1 MKGDFTRLNFKP
13 QKHYNGV
20 WMQQGRLQLDADW
33 NEQVD
38 IQNYL
43 HQSLGKDII
52 GASGTNKTAGNF
64 NVDISNGDLKIAF
77 GHIYVSGLLCE
88 LENNITYKTQPD
100 YPNPAPAKND
110 STYLVY
116 LDVWERHITVLEDSE
131 IREIA
136 LDASVPDTTTRTK
149 TVWQVKLLEIKLP
162 SEYSYTA
169 QQAAAG
175 EDAASQIQAKRKA
188 YVLFELQKLITQAD
202 YQNKLLTANF
212 DNTAIT
218 GSSSSLDN
226 QLYRVEIHNSGS
238 LQTSTFKWSR
248 DNGIVVSPI
257 SKIDRNAITI
267 INPGRDSAQ
276 SFQPTQWVEITDEER
291 ELKGE
296 PGILV
301 RLMAGTSGTK
311 LVFDPSSRVGD
322 TPISSESFPLE
333 KKPKVRR
340 WDQTTNTGTISTNQT
355 TENSHWITLEAGIQ
369 VKFEDNNASYQT
381 GDYWLIPLRPNSLT
395 KIDLPR
401 NQSGNFIPQPA
412 QGIQHYY
419 SPLAFYDVENS
430 FIEDY
435 RDIFPLL
442 VNCFDKTGGVMTGD
456 LEIQANFYV
465 TGKQDDGKYIPGRV
479 GIGTKAPQA
488 KLHIQNA
495 STLSGTGTIST
506 TSNSLIVTGTDT
518 VFQTELRVGDAIT
531 VNDQTRII
539 TAINSQQYLSVNQAF
554 EPSLTAQK
562 FTYQQ
567 PTIARFTDGKQKT
580 QLIVT
585 EQGFIG
591 IGIDAPQ
598 EKLHLNGAIRG
609 NQSGALRINSGNG
622 FVDIGPQNVDY
633 SNFVTDRPRYHFDK
647 GITVKAGLIGSD
659 ENTNLSLQTAGITQV
674 TVSYENGNVGIGVD
688 IPQEK
693 LHLNGAIRGNQSG
706 ALRINSGNGF
716 VDIGPQ
722 NADYSNFVTD
732 RPRYHFDRGITIKTG
747 LIGGD
752 QDTDLALQT
761 AGTTQVTVSNKNGN
775 VGIGIDA
782 PQEKL
787 HLNGAIR
794 GNQSGALRISSGT
807 GFVDVGSQNADYSNF
822 VTDRP
827 GYHFDKGITVKA
839 GLIGSDA
846 NTNLSLQTAGITQM
860 TLLQT
865 SGNVGIGVDKP
876 QEKLH
881 VAGTLRISNNFG
893 FVNIAPQ
900 QDRWL
905 HFTTNLDGYYFD
917 KDIRVESGLI
927 TSLGNRDLSL
937 QTSGTTHFKLAY
949 DTGNVGV
956 GVDQPQEKLHIGGA
970 IRGNQ
975 SGALRVSTGNGFVD
989 IGPQDDN
996 WVHFKSDRPGYHFDK
1011 PLTVADGG
1019 ISSDANTNLLL
1030 QTAGTTQVTISHNTG
1045 NVGIGVD
1052 VPEEKLH
1059 LNGAIRGNQS
1069 GALRVSTGNGF
1080 VDIGP
1085 QDANWVHFKSDR
1097 PGYHFDKPVAIASG
1111 IISSVNNAN
1120 LSLQT
1125 ADQTRMTLLQTNGN
1139 VGIGIAKPLAR
1150 LHNQGAAPL
1159 TGQGQI
1165 SSSGLVVT
1173 GTGTTFIQDVNI
1185 GDIITVT
1192 NGSTNQLR
1200 LVTGIAASGNSLTIN
1215 APFVPGL
1222 PATGT
1227 AFTYQQPI
1235 TRLADSNG
1243 VTQVIVTATG
1253 NVGIGTS
1260 RPDLDTK
1267 LHVQGNLR
1275 VYGDLF
1281 QDSSIELKENITELS
1296 QQEVYEILKG
1306 LNPVKYIYKDDTE
1319 QRLHLG
1325 FIAENVPDVL
1335 TSPDKTA
1342 VQPLNIVAVLTKAV
1356 KDQQAAIATLTDVV
1370 KEQQKQIA
1378 VLTEKAKNL
1387 DHRVFGRW

>member
-43 HQSLGKDII
+43 HQSLAKDII
-52 GASGTNKTAGNF
+52 GATGTNKTAGNF
-64 NVDISNGDLKIAF
+64 KVDISNSDLKIAS

-100 YPNPAPAKND
+100 YLNPAPAKND

-149 TVWQVKLLEIKLP
+149 TVWQVKLLEIQLP

-169 QQAAAG
+169 QQTAAG
-175 EDAASQIQAKRKA
+175 EDAASQIQTKRKA
-188 YVLFELQKLITQAD
+188 YVLSELQKLITQGD
-202 YQNKLLTANF
+202 NQNKLLTANF
-212 DNTAIT
+212 DKTAIT
-218 GSSSSLDN
+218 GNSSSLDN

-238 LQTSTFKWSR
+238 LSTATFKWSR

-257 SKIDRNAITI
+257 SKIDRNVITI

-322 TPISSESFPLE
+322 TPISLENFPLE

-340 WDQTTNTGTISTNQT
+340 WDQTTNTGTISINQT
-355 TENSHWITLEAGIQ
+355 TENSQWITLEAGIQ
-369 VKFEDNNASYQT
+369 VKFENKNSSYQT

-401 NQSGNFIPQPA
+401 DQSGNFIPQPA

-419 SPLAFYDVENS
+419 SSLAFYDVENS

-495 STLSGTGTIST
+495 SSLSGTGTIST
-506 TSNSLIVTGTDT
+506 TSNSLTVTGTDT
-518 VFQTELRVGDAIT
+518 VFQIELRVGDAIT
-531 VNDQTRII
+531 ANNQTRII
-539 TAINSQQYLSVNQAF
+539 TAINSEESFSVNQAF
-554 EPSLTAQK
+554 EPPLTAQN

-567 PTIARFTDGKQKT
+567 PTIARFTDGNQQT

-585 EQGFIG
+585 EQGLIG
-591 IGIDAPQ
+591 IGIDTPQ

-622 FVDIGPQNVDY
+622 FVDIGPQN
-633 SNFVTDRPRYHFDK
+633 T
-647 GITVKAGLIGSD
+647 
-659 ENTNLSLQTAGITQV
+659 
-674 TVSYENGNVGIGVD
+674 
-688 IPQEK
+688 
-693 LHLNGAIRGNQSG
+693 
-706 ALRINSGNGF
+706 
-716 VDIGPQ
+716 
-722 NADYSNFVTD
+722 DYSNFVTD

-747 LIGGD
+747 LIASD
-752 QDTDLALQT
+752 ENTNLSLQT
-761 AGTTQVTVSNKNGN
+761 AGTTQVTVSHENGN

-794 GNQSGALRISSGT
+794 GNQSGALRINTGTGFVDVGPQDADYSHFVTDRPRYHFDQGITVKNGLIGSDQDTNLSLQTAGTTQVTVSNKNGNVGIGIDVPQEKLHLNGAIRGDQSGALRISSGT
-807 GFVDVGSQNADYSNF
+807 GFVDVGSQNADYSHF

-827 GYHFDKGITVKA
+827 RYHFDKGITVKT
-839 GLIGSDA
+839 GLISSDE
-846 NTNLSLQTAGITQM
+846 NTNLSLQTSGITQVK
-860 TLLQT
+860 LQT
-865 SGNVGIGVDKP
+865 SGNVGIGIENP
-876 QEKLH
+876 EEKLH
-881 VAGTLRISNNFG
+881 VAGTLRIGNNSG

-900 QDRWL
+900 EDKWL

-937 QTSGTTHFKLAY
+937 QTSGTTHFKLAS

-975 SGALRVSTGNGFVD
+975 SGALRVNTGNGFVD
-989 IGPQDDN
+989 IGPQDGD
-996 WVHFKSDRPGYHFDK
+996 WSHFVTDRPGYHFDK
-1011 PLTVADGG
+1011 PIAVSSGV
-1019 ISSDANTNLLL
+1019 ISS
-1030 QTAGTTQVTISHNTG
+1030 
-1045 NVGIGVD
+1045 
-1052 VPEEKLH
+1052 
-1059 LNGAIRGNQS
+1059 
-1069 GALRVSTGNGF
+1069 F
-1080 VDIGP
+1080 
-1085 QDANWVHFKSDR
+1085 
-1097 PGYHFDKPVAIASG
+1097 
-1111 IISSVNNAN
+1111 NNAN

-1125 ADQTRMTLLQTNGN
+1125 ADKTRMTLLQTNGN

-1159 TGQGQI
+1159 PGP
-1165 SSSGLVVT
+1165 GLITSNAKILT
-1173 GTGTTFIQDVNI
+1173 GTGTTLIQDLNI
-1185 GDIITVT
+1185 GDIVTVT
-1192 NGSTNQLR
+1192 NGPTSQSRLITN
-1200 LVTGIAASGNSLTIN
+1200 IAADGSSFTVNT
-1215 APFVPGL
+1215 PFVPAL

-1227 AFTYQQPI
+1227 SFTYQQPI

-1260 RPDLDTK
+1260 HPDLDTK
-1267 LHVQGNLR
+1267 LHIQGNVR

-1281 QDSSIELKENITELS
+1281 QDSSIELKDNITELS

-1306 LNPVKYIYKDDTE
+1306 LNPVKYTYKADAE
-1319 QRLHLG
+1319 ERLHLG

-1342 VQPLNIVAVLTKAV
+1342 VQPLNILAVLTKAV
-1356 KDQQAAIATLTDVV
+1356 KDQQAAIATLTNIVR
-1370 KEQQKQIA
+1370 EQQKQIA
-1378 VLTEKAKNL
+1378 ALTDKAQNL
-1387 DHRVFGRW
+1387 DQKSWWG